1 MTGKERLE
9 CLLCS
14 SVLPADYEVDMTN
27 KNLVFIF
34 DIFKTGCWRPP
45 GESAQSFLQS
55 RPFLRSIQV
64 ENCLHEPCSFSFLL
78 LVDHETCAIRVMR
91 GHDLISKKDNTKT

>member
-14 SVLPADYEVDMTN
+14 SVLPADYEVDITD
-27 KNLVFIF
+27 KNLVCIF
-34 DIFKTGCWRPP
+34 DIFKTDCWRPP